1 MADIFVMR
9 PRVAV
14 LCTCGSEIAVTEQPT
29 RDSGRSPLC
38 ASCRDAEAAESAESA
53 LISRRALTALVADER
68 GYALHRRVLPR
79 TGTTVD
85 HIFVGAGAVYVISD
99 EVTPTDAEVVVERH
113 GGRFSPLSETLT
125 VDGRTRTDL
134 VDAVRAQC
142 AQVAACLAEH
152 GQADVPV
159 VPVLSFSH
167 AHLSRRGRNRRI
179 AGVRLV
185 GPTTLAD
192 EVGADGLFDGDR
204 RFALA
209 MSLVARL
216 PSAV

>member
-9 PRVAV
+9 PPVAV
-14 LCTCGSEIAVTEQPT
+14 LCNCGSEIAFTEQPT

-38 ASCRDAEAAESAESA
+38 ASCRDAEAAESA

-159 VPVLSFSH
+159 VPVLSFSR

>member
-14 LCTCGSEIAVTEQPT
+14 LCSCGSEIAVTDQLP
-29 RDSGRSPLC
+29 RHSGRAPLC
-38 ASCRDAEAAESAESA
+38 PSCRESEAAASE

-68 GYALHRRVLPR
+68 GYALHRRSLPQ

-85 HIFVGAGAVYVISD
+85 HIFVGAGAVYVITD
-99 EVTPTDAEVVVERH
+99 ELTTDAEVVVERH
-113 GGRFSPLSETLT
+113 GGRFTALSESLT
-125 VDGRTRTDL
+125 VDGRTRSDL

-142 AQVAACLAEH
+142 AQVASGLAEH
-152 GQADVPV
+152 GHQDVPV
-159 VPVLSFSH
+159 VPVLSFSD
-167 AHLSRRGRNRRI
+167 AHLPRRGRNRRI

-192 EVGADGLFDGDR
+192 EVGSDGLLDGDR
-204 RFALA
+204 RFAVA
-209 MSLVARL
+209 MSLVALL